1 MMKKIIREAGK
12 FESSKSLDG
21 PMKFLKGNVGKIN
34 NNGNTSMDTKRGKGP
49 KRRA

>member
-1 MMKKIIREAGK
+1 MKNTIKKAAK

-34 NNGNTSMDTKRGKGP
+34 NNGNTGMDKVRRQGS

>member
-1 MMKKIIREAGK
+1 MKNTIKKAVK
-12 FESSKSLDG
+12 FESAKSLDG

-34 NNGNTSMDTKRGKGP
+34 NNGNTSLDTKRGKGP

>member
-1 MMKKIIREAGK
+1 MKSTIKKAVK

-34 NNGNTSMDTKRGKGP
+34 NNGNTSLDTKRGKGP

>member
-34 NNGNTSMDTKRGKGP
+34 NNGNTGMDKVRRQGSKRG
-49 KRRA
+49 A

>member
-1 MMKKIIREAGK
+1 MKKIIREATK

-21 PMKFLKGNVGKIN
+21 AMKFLKGNVGKIN
-34 NNGNTSMDTKRGKGP
+34 KNGNTSLETKRGKGP